1 VVLEEE
7 NSGTPNLTQ
16 ERKRFALKTNLDT
29 AGNLQNVQTR
39 GAFEFDLLKVNIEVI
54 SLLYTA

>member
-16 ERKRFALKTNLDT
+16 KRKRFALKTNLDT
-29 AGNLQNVQTR
+29 AGKISR
-39 GAFEFDLLKVNIEVI
+39 MSKPEVPL
-54 SLLYTA
+54 SLIY